1 MVSNQVF
8 QINQTCECGRIKFF
22 KGICDWRDSEQSNMV
37 VCESQSIKSVE
48 SVCDRC
54 DSRMS
59 NRLEAICNSQNQLI
73 VESDMVNIT
82 AESVTRIANLSIK
95 VERAKR
101 A

>member
-1 MVSNQVF
+1 
-8 QINQTCECGRIKFF
+8 
-22 KGICDWRDSEQSNMV
+22 MV
-37 VCESQSIKSVE
+37 VCESQSVKSVE
-48 SVCDRC
+48 LVCDRR

-82 AESVTRIANLSIK
+82 AESVSRIANLSIK

>member
-1 MVSNQVF
+1 
-8 QINQTCECGRIKFF
+8 
-22 KGICDWRDSEQSNMV
+22 MV
-37 VCESQSIKSVE
+37 VCESQSVKSVE

-82 AESVTRIANLSIK
+82 AESVSRIANLSIK
-95 VERAKR
+95 SERAKR
-101 A
+101 KKSVSQIDQTCECGRIKFFKSVCNRRDSRMARL